1 MELHELTA
9 TQAVQAMRAGQL
21 TSEQLVAACLA
32 RIRELEERVQAWA
45 FLDPDHALAQAR
57 RADEIRREG
66 KVFGPL
72 HGVPVGIK
80 DIFDTADMPTELGTV
95 LHQGGRPKRDAT
107 AVALLRQAGAVIL
120 GKTVTTELAYFA
132 PGKTTNPRDP
142 KRTPGG
148 SSSGSA
154 AAVAAG
160 MVPLAI
166 GSQTNGSVLRP
177 ASFCGVF
184 GFKPSYGL
192 ISRHGMLSL
201 SRPLDQVGVFARS
214 IEDVALIGDCLMN
227 YDAQDADMQ
236 SRVRPSLVRT
246 AAEEPPASPLFVLV
260 KTPMWSKTQ
269 PDTQAGF
276 AELSEHL
283 GGQLHEVE
291 LSVSIEE
298 GIACHRLIME
308 ADMARSL
315 APEYERGRDQLSA
328 AMRAVIE
335 RGRRVTPAEY
345 ERARAAMAP
354 LAAVLDELFL
364 NYGTIVTP
372 VVAGEAPLG
381 LESTGDPIFCTF
393 WTLCRTPSISVPL
406 LQGANGLP
414 IGVQLVGAP
423 DDDGRLLRSARWLV
437 ESVEAV
443 ARGAQVATRARGRK
457 R

>member
-1 MELHELTA
+1 MDLHELTA
-9 TQAVQAMRAGQL
+9 TQAVQAMRDGQL
-21 TSEQLVAACLA
+21 TSEQLVATCLV
-32 RIRELEERVQAWA
+32 RIRELEPRVQAWA
-45 FLDPDHALAQAR
+45 FLDPDYALAQAR
-57 RADEIRREG
+57 RADETRREG

-80 DIFDTADMPTELGTV
+80 DIFDTADMPTEFGTV
-95 LHQGGRPKRDAT
+95 LHQGRRPTRDAT
-107 AVALLRQAGAVIL
+107 AVAQLRQAGAVIM
-120 GKTVTTELAYFA
+120 GKTITTEFAYYA
-132 PGKTTNPRDP
+132 PGKTTNPRDA

-236 SRVRPSLVRT
+236 PRVRPSLART
-246 AAEEPPASPLFVLV
+246 AAEEPPAPPLFVLV

-269 PDTQAGF
+269 QDTQAGF
-276 AELSEHL
+276 AELIVHL

-291 LSVSIEE
+291 LSISIED

-308 ADMARSL
+308 ADMARNL
-315 APEYERGRDQLSA
+315 ASEYERGRGQLSA
-328 AMRAVIE
+328 AMRAAIE
-335 RGRRVTPAEY
+335 RGRRVTAEEY
-345 ERARAAMAP
+345 NRALAAMAP
-354 LAAVLDELFL
+354 LTAVLDELFL

-393 WTLCRTPSISVPL
+393 WTLCRTPSISLPL

-437 ESVEAV
+437 ESVEAA

>member
-9 TQAVQAMRAGQL
+9 TQAVQAIRDGHI
-21 TSEQLVAACLA
+21 TSEELVSACLA
-32 RIRELEERVQAWA
+32 RIRALKDSVQAWA
-45 FLDPDHALAQAR
+45 FLDPDYALAQAR

-66 KVFGPL
+66 KVFGSL

-80 DIFDTADMPTELGTV
+80 DIFDTTDMPTEYGTV
-95 LHQGGRPKRDAT
+95 LHLGHRPTRDAT
-107 AVALLRQAGAVIL
+107 AVALLRQAGAVIM
-120 GKTVTTELAYFA
+120 GKTVTTELAYYA

-142 KRTPGG
+142 RRTPGG

-192 ISRHGMLSL
+192 ISRHGMLRL
-201 SRPLDQVGVFARS
+201 SRALDQVGVFARS

-227 YDAQDADMQ
+227 YDAQDPDVQA
-236 SRVRPSLVRT
+236 RVRPNLAAT
-246 AAEEPPASPLFVLV
+246 AAEEPPVPPLFVLV
-260 KTPMWSKTQ
+260 KTPMWSTLQ
-269 PDTQAGF
+269 RDTQAGF
-276 AELSEHL
+276 AELIEHL
-283 GGQLHEVE
+283 GGQLHQVE
-291 LSVSIEE
+291 LSISIED
-298 GIACHRLIME
+298 GLACHRTIME

-315 APEYERGRDQLSA
+315 EREYERGRDQLSA
-328 AMRAVIE
+328 AMRAAIE
-335 RGRRVTPAEY
+335 RGRRVTAAEY
-345 ERARAAMAP
+345 NRALAAMAP
-354 LAAVLDELFL
+354 LATVLDELFL

-437 ESVEAV
+437 ESVEAG
-443 ARGAQVATRARGRK
+443 ARGAEVAAPARGRK